1 MVVIHPH
8 FRQGMG
14 SLERTIADAFRK
26 PVLLSITGGQFLKML
41 LVGAAGVWLLKGLGE
56 AMRGGK

>member
-8 FRQGMG
+8 YRQTLG
-14 SLERTIADAFRK
+14 SFERSIDDAFSR
-26 PVLLSITGGQFLKML
+26 PVLPSITGAQFVKMAIA
-41 LVGAAGVWLLKGLGE
+41 GAIGIWLLKGLGE